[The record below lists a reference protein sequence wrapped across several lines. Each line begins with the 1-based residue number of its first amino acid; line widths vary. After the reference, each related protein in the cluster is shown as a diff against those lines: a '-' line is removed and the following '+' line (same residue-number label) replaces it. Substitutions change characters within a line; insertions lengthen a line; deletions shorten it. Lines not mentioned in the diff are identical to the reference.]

1 MSPLSTEGRAGVPP
15 AGSLHAVRIVGA
27 RATVGNRRRIAARF
41 VRFVRDIGRA
51 TRSAM
56 LATIVTNEPTPRSAA
71 RCSPRIVRRPR
82 RAS

>member
-1 MSPLSTEGRAGVPP
+1 VPP
-15 AGSLHAVRIVGA
+15 AGSLHAVRIVGP
-27 RATVGNRRRIAARF
+27 RATVGKPASYRGGF

-56 LATIVTNEPTPRSAA
+56 LATIVTIEPTPRSAA
-71 RCSPRIVRRPR
+71 RCSPRIARRAR